1 MIASTTELSRVQEVE
16 SLSAWISA
24 VNGSEEEL
32 PHRVPEQPVEG
43 PTGPAVVATGPAVV
57 ATGPAVVIPGPAVVA
72 PGPAVAG
79 GATVGPKTQFTF
91 AAQSQ
96 ALSDWL
102 HKVPEAQV
110 LA

>member
-1 MIASTTELSRVQEVE
+1 ME

-43 PTGPAVVATGPAVV
+43 PTGPAVVATGPAVDTTGPAVV
-57 ATGPAVVIPGPAVVA
+57 ATGPAVVAPGPAVVA